1 MADENRPI
9 RDLIAA
15 TDKAIER
22 RREIVKAAAEEQQE
36 ERRRFP
42 PPWRVHL
49 LIGCFVVKDS
59 DDQPLAY
66 VYFQDDAGNELLPY
80 DEAQRIAGHIS
91 RLPEL
96 LRKP

>member
-1 MADENRPI
+1 MADESGHI

-15 TDKAIER
+15 TDREIER
-22 RREIVKAAAEEQQE
+22 RREVAKAAADEQE
-36 ERRRFP
+36 RERRRFP

-49 LIGCFVVKDS
+49 LIGCFVVKDN
-59 DDQPLAY
+59 DEQPLAY

-91 RLPEL
+91 RLPDL
-96 LRKP
+96 LR